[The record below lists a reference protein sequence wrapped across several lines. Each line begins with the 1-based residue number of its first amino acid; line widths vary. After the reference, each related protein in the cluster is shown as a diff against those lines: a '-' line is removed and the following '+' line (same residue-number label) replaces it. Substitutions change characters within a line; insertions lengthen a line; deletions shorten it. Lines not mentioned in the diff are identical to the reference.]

1 MERTLAMD
9 LTQHHPVRLSP
20 AIAPAGGRRW
30 RRLSVNLSPVERVGR
45 IVIGLAA
52 IFVGI
57 VLFVP
62 ASSTLAAILVLLLV
76 ITGID
81 LVVTG
86 ALGHC
91 PLYQRLSYVPP
102 SLTGRN

>member
-1 MERTLAMD
+1 MD
-9 LTQHHPVRLSP
+9 LTQYLPIRLSP
-20 AIAPAGGRRW
+20 TIATAGGRRR
-30 RRLSVNLSPVERVGR
+30 RRLSVNISPVERVGR

-52 IFVGI
+52 IFAGI

-62 ASSTLAAILVLLLV
+62 ASSTLAAILVLLFI

-86 ALGHC
+86 VLGHC

-102 SLTGRN
+102 SLADRK